1 MATSNPHP
9 AEIVTLSA
17 LPSLPV
23 AGAEEQPLRADALR
37 NRERVLCAARRVIE
51 EVGAEHLTMEAVAT
65 AAGVG
70 KGTVFRRFGDRRSL
84 LHALLDAEERD
95 FQNAVLHGPPP
106 LGPGAPPQERLRAYG
121 EARLEHLLSHADV
134 LAAAAAGNPTGGPG
148 DEHPVQVSSRL
159 HMAHLLMASGREP
172 ALAGVLAAALLSFL
186 CAARLKQLESEGH
199 DAQTLAAAW
208 GLLVDG
214 ACADA

>member
-23 AGAEEQPLRADALR
+23 VGTDEQPLRADALR

-51 EVGAEHLTMEAVAT
+51 EVGADQLTMEAVAA

-106 LGPGAPPQERLRAYG
+106 LGPGAAPRERLRAYG
-121 EARLEHLLSHADV
+121 EARLEHLLRHADV
-134 LAAAAAGNPTGGPG
+134 LAAAAAGHATGGPG
-148 DEHPVQVSSRL
+148 DEHPVQLASRL

-186 CAARLKQLESEGH
+186 CAGRLKQLESEGH
-199 DAQTLAAAW
+199 DAQTLAQAW
-208 GLLVDG
+208 GLLVNG